1 MDFTLS
7 PEIEDLRLRVRAFI
21 DKEVLPLENDPVN
34 FSEHENIPE
43 ERIKPVREKARK
55 AGLWAPQSPKEYGGM
70 ELPIVAWAA
79 IYEEA
84 ARSLFGPLAI
94 NCMAPDDGN
103 MNLLRLVGT
112 REQKEKWLETD
123 RRWQGALV
131 LRHDRAASGLRL
143 RSVDDAA
150 PAPRRRE
157 ANTSSRAANGSS
169 PAPTAQRISFSS
181 RAPQTTSGAASP
193 PFSSTW
199 TSPAGASSAAS
210 TSSGRKR
217 HGGHCELEFD
227 GLEVPEENVLM
238 GVGDGLKATQIRLGP
253 ARLTHCMRWTGWAKR
268 CLEIAQAYVSEREG
282 FGIKLGDRES
292 VQIKLGEVAQQI
304 QISRLLTMHA
314 AWMLD
319 QGGRARKEVSM
330 AKVQVADTLHKAA
343 DVAIQ
348 LQGARGFSK
357 DTPVEWIYRAARAAR
372 LVDGASEVHMMVLSR
387 FLREEGR
394 DFWQWGPGEGRR
406 NAP

>member
-7 PEIEDLRLRVRAFI
+7 PEHEALRLKVRAFI
-21 DKEVLPLENDPVN
+21 EEHVLPLEADHAN
-34 FSEHENIPE
+34 FADNENIPH
-43 ERIKPVREKARK
+43 ERLEPVRVKARA

-70 ELPIVAWAA
+70 ELPMVAWAA
-79 IYEEA
+79 VYEEA

-103 MNLLRLVGT
+103 MNMLRLTGT
-112 REQKEKWLETD
+112 KAQKDKWLRPIVE
-123 RRWQGALV
+123 GKV
-131 LRHDRAASGLRL
+131 
-143 RSVDDAA
+143 RSAFA
-150 PAPRRRE
+150 MTEPAPGGGSDPTMIR
-157 ANTSSRAANGSS
+157 TRAEKKGGKYIIHGRKWFITGAD
-169 PAPTAQRISFSS
+169 
-181 RAPQTTSGAASP
+181 GAAH
-193 PFSSTW
+193 FILMAR
-199 TSPAGASSAAS
+199 TSDDK
-210 TSSGRKR
+210 RKGLTAFLYHKDQPGWHIVR
-217 HGGHCELEFD
+217 RIPILGPEEHGGHCELEFD

-238 GVGDGLKATQIRLGP
+238 GEGEGLRLMQVRLGP

-268 CLEIAQAYVSEREG
+268 CVEIAQDYVKDREG
-282 FGIKLGDRES
+282 FGIKLADRES
-292 VQIKLGEVAQQI
+292 VQMKLGEVGQQI
-304 QISRLLTMHA
+304 QIARLLTMHA

-330 AKVQVADTLHKAA
+330 AKVHVADTLHKAA

-357 DTPVEWIYRAARAAR
+357 DTVVEWIYRAARAAR
-372 LVDGASEVHMMVLSR
+372 LVDGASEVHMMVLAK
-387 FLREEGR
+387 FMREEGR